1 MIHWRGHGDVRIG
14 RAASE
19 EHEMLTDVSMI
30 AIAGDWHG
38 NIAWARRMI
47 ERCATHDVRVILH
60 LGDFGFWPGQ
70 GGRRYLDSL
79 EACLAERD
87 QLLAFV
93 DGNHEDHLSLNS
105 WPITADGVREIRPH
119 IVHLPRG
126 YRWTWH
132 GRVWMSLG
140 GAHSIDRKWRTPY
153 VDWWP
158 EEIISAGD
166 VLRATGDGP
175 IDVMICH
182 DAPEGVPTLTKLF
195 ADNPAGVDEIEQ
207 ALSAANRELISQVV
221 ETTQPSHLWHGHYH
235 LRLEDEVVAADGQV
249 TQVHGLD
256 CDGTTI
262 DRNLVIVDLTDPES
276 PCHIVKP

>member
-1 MIHWRGHGDVRIG
+1 MI
-14 RAASE
+14 E
-19 EHEMLTDVSMI
+19 DVSTVGV
-30 AIAGDWHG
+30 AGDWHG
-38 NIAWARRMI
+38 NTSWARRMI
-47 ERCATHDVRVILH
+47 EHCAERDVRVILH

-70 GGRRYLDSL
+70 SGQRYLDNL
-79 EACLAERD
+79 EACLNERD

-105 WPITADGVREIRPH
+105 WSLNDDGVHAIRPH

-166 VLRATGDGP
+166 VLRATADGP
-175 IDVMICH
+175 VDVLVCH
-182 DAPEGVPTLTKLF
+182 DAPEGVSTLTKLF
-195 ADNPAGVDEIEQ
+195 AENPANVDEVEQ
-207 ALSAANRELISQVV
+207 ALSAANRELVSQVV
-221 ETTQPSHLWHGHYH
+221 ESTRPSDLWHGHYH
-235 LRLEDEVVAADGQV
+235 LRLEDEIVLADGQV
-249 TQVHGLD
+249 THVHGLD
-256 CDGTTI
+256 CDGTTV
-262 DRNLVIVDLTDPES
+262 DRNLAFVDLTDLES
-276 PCHIVKP
+276 PAAISTATVNDIHDVTAT